1 MRHTLLLALLFVLSI
16 VAQAQIYKWV
26 DKNGHM
32 QYSDLPPPSNATQGN
47 SGLSMQSMP
56 LRFNDNDN
64 DKTNAVK
71 SLSEEKLEFEKR
83 QLARREAENKRQAEA
98 EANKKK
104 CNEAQGRLKIFQ
116 ESPRLT
122 IPDGKGGIVYVDSHM
137 RDEKIE
143 KAKKNMAAY
152 CN

>member
-1 MRHTLLLALLFVLSI
+1 MRHILLPALLFVLSI

-32 QYSDLPPPSNATQGN
+32 QYSDLPPPSDVTQDN
-47 SGLSMQSMP
+47 RGLSIQSMP
-56 LRFNDNDN
+56 PRFDDNN
-64 DKTNAVK
+64 KTNTGK

-83 QLARREAENKRQAEA
+83 QLARREAENKRQIEA
-98 EANKKK
+98 EENKKK
-104 CNEAQGRLKIFQ
+104 CNEAQGRLKIFR

-143 KAKKNMAAY
+143 KAKKNIAAY